1 MNTLNSCKLMNALDI
16 VEDCAQFNIDDVSS
30 PFVMANLTK
39 SGLKYTFGFWIKSD
53 TPGSIT
59 VKEQVME
66 TTTDWKRQVVT
77 YIADST
83 DLQIFFTVPGVYYIS
98 RPKLEDG
105 NMPTSWCPS
114 NEDVKQTINTAQTSA
129 NEVKEAHTATSER
142 LTATESLV
150 QKLSNSIATLVTDGN
165 GASLMVQDEDGWHF
179 NIGETEAAVNA
190 ISQNLELLQ
199 EETGDTG
206 ATVEALK
213 QAVGDLEK
221 TAERV
226 RIGVWEGEPCIELG
240 ESDSDKSLMITN
252 TRILFRVGS
261 NTPTEVTTYGLVTDN
276 IEVKGE
282 IKQGGYVQIVTPDG
296 GWGLLWKGVSD

>member
-1 MNTLNSCKLMNALDI
+1 
-16 VEDCAQFNIDDVSS
+16 
-30 PFVMANLTK
+30 
-39 SGLKYTFGFWIKSD
+39 
-53 TPGSIT
+53 
-59 VKEQVME
+59 
-66 TTTDWKRQVVT
+66 
-77 YIADST
+77 
-83 DLQIFFTVPGVYYIS
+83 
-98 RPKLEDG
+98 
-105 NMPTSWCPS
+105 MPTSWCPS
-114 NEDVKQTINTAQTSA
+114 NEDVKLNIETAQTSA
-129 NEVKEAHTATSER
+129 SEVKEAHTATSER
-142 LTATESLV
+142 LTAAESLV

-165 GASLMVQDEDGWHF
+165 GSSLMVQDEDGWHF

-213 QAVGDLEK
+213 HAVSDLEK

-240 ESDSDKSLMITN
+240 ETDSDKSLMITN

-282 IKQGGYVQIVTPDG
+282 IKQGGFVQIITPGG